1 MPLRNGQDSLD
12 KDSASRQAMK
22 QRRKLGYSNQVNL
35 RNIRIAVMGQDG
47 VGKTAL
53 TVRFLTKRFIGEY
66 DQTLETTNRHHIDVD
81 GEYVALD
88 ILDTAGKNSEEKLEN
103 IIGYADI
110 FLVLYSITDRASF
123 QEAGK
128 IVKYIRRYRTLDSS
142 SIIIAGTKRDLEHF
156 RTVRETDG
164 SRLTYSLNCGFFEIS
179 ISESFAETVN
189 MFNEILRQYLNA
201 HPSQDPAGTITTP
214 HSPTPMISPHKE
226 MKSPS
231 SWAKVKG
238 LKTMPFRRKST
249 QAVAC

>member
-1 MPLRNGQDSLD
+1 MLLVAPHSYTTSL
-12 KDSASRQAMK
+12 
-22 QRRKLGYSNQVNL
+22 
-35 RNIRIAVMGQDG
+35 
-47 VGKTAL
+47 
-53 TVRFLTKRFIGEY
+53 
-66 DQTLETTNRHHIDVD
+66 
-81 GEYVALD
+81 
-88 ILDTAGKNSEEKLEN
+88 ILLKNSLSSLGQSDVHVHVIVWTLWVSEQKETLTQTGLHCFSWYFFSVFQNTEEKLEN

-110 FLVLYSITDRASF
+110 FLVLYSITDRNSF

-142 SIIIAGTKRDLEHF
+142 SIIIAGTKTDLEHF

-179 ISESFAETVN
+179 ISENYGDTLN
-189 MFNEILRQYLNA
+189 MFNDILRQYLNA
-201 HPSQDPAGTITTP
+201 HPSHESSSVTSSCP
-214 HSPTPMISPHKE
+214 SPTPPSPLLPHKE

-249 QAVAC
+249 QTPAC

>member
-1 MPLRNGQDSLD
+1 
-12 KDSASRQAMK
+12 
-22 QRRKLGYSNQVNL
+22 
-35 RNIRIAVMGQDG
+35 MGQDG

-53 TVRFLTKRFIGEY
+53 TVRFLTRRFIGEY
-66 DQTLETTNRHHIDVD
+66 DQTLETTTRHHIDID

-88 ILDTAGKNSEEKLEN
+88 ILDTAGKNTEEKLEN

-110 FLVLYSITDRASF
+110 FLVLYSITDRNSF

-142 SIIIAGTKRDLEHF
+142 SIIIAGTKTDLEHF

-179 ISESFAETVN
+179 ISENYGDTLN
-189 MFNEILRQYLNA
+189 MFNDILRQYLNA
-201 HPSQDPAGTITTP
+201 HPSHESSSVTSSCP
-214 HSPTPMISPHKE
+214 SPTPPSPLSPHKE
-226 MKSPS
+226 IKSPS

-249 QAVAC
+249 QTPAC

>member
-1 MPLRNGQDSLD
+1 
-12 KDSASRQAMK
+12 MK
-22 QRRKLGYSNQVNL
+22 QRRKLGSSTQVNL

-53 TVRFLTKRFIGEY
+53 TVRFLTRRFIGEY

-88 ILDTAGKNSEEKLEN
+88 ILDTAGKNSEEKLES
-103 IIGYADI
+103 IVGYADI

-123 QEAGK
+123 HEAGK
-128 IVKYIRRYRTLDSS
+128 IVKYIRRHRTLDSS

-179 ISESFAETVN
+179 ISESYGETMD

-201 HPSQDPAGTITTP
+201 HPPQDPSGMLSAS
-214 HSPTPMISPHKE
+214 HSPTPSSPMTQHKE
-226 MKSPS
+226 IKTPS

-249 QAVAC
+249 QAIAC